1 MKTSSNTVTD
11 GTDGVQSAN
20 MKISSN
26 NFDKVIPF
34 SDIVYLSS
42 LNSFAQG
49 KEENQKQ
56 ECHGNSINK
65 ELYSMLSKCMWACI
79 R

>member
-1 MKTSSNTVTD
+1 MKTSSNTVTN
-11 GTDGVQSAN
+11 GTDGVQSPN
-20 MKISSN
+20 MKIFSN

-49 KEENQKQ
+49 KEENQKG

-65 ELYSMLSKCMWACI
+65 KLYSMLSKCMCACI